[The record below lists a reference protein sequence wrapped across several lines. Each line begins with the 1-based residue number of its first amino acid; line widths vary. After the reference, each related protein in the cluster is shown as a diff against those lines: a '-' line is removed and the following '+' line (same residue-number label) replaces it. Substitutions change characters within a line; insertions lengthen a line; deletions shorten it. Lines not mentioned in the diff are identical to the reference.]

1 MKNRLVII
9 LVLTLGSAFGQ
20 ADSTAKDDM
29 IMSSS
34 WKDQGIVFGT
44 NFFNYFYGELGYYR
58 SSVYAIGGFPIQST
72 TWSAGT
78 EFTFVDGPIIA
89 PKIQGRLH
97 FLLLDV
103 GLSALCYTDLSQGYA
118 VKLRPEIGIGF
129 YNFDFNY
136 GYNLGLFKND
146 FERANKHLLTLRYY
160 LKLKRGDLK
169 FFNGE
174 GIQVE

>member
-58 SSVYAIGGFPIQST
+58 SSVYEIGGFPIQST

-136 GYNLGLFKND
+136 G
-146 FERANKHLLTLRYY
+146 LT
-160 LKLKRGDLK
+160 
-169 FFNGE
+169 
-174 GIQVE
+174 